1 MNKRQKVMLS
11 LAAVLVLGLV
21 ACEPRQ
27 NGNGMSELE
36 TVAPGLAEP
45 EAEET
50 P

>member
-1 MNKRQKVMLS
+1 MKRRHKVTVS

>member
-1 MNKRQKVMLS
+1 MNKRKKVMLS
-11 LAAVLVLGLV
+11 LAAVLMLGLV